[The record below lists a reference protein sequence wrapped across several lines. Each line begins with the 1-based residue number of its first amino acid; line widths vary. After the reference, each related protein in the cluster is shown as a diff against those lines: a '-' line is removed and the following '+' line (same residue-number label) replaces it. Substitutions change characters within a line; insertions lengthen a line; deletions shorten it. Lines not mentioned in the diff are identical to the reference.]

1 MIKKF
6 STKVV
11 KINKSSIFVSFF
23 SEFFMDLKVT
33 CIQSDVIARDPEA
46 NRRHLGDIM
55 KSIENTDI
63 IVLPETFTTGF
74 PADPNLFAEELGG
87 PTMEWMQKIATEKNC
102 AVCGTILTMAGNHK
116 CCQNS
121 PKEGFY
127 NSFIWMEP
135 DWKFY
140 IYNKRH
146 LFTMG
151 GEIGLNNGEERITIE
166 YKGWRIRP
174 FVCYDMR
181 FPVWNRN
188 SFKDGMFE
196 YDMAIYCAEWPE
208 KKSEVWNT
216 LLRARAIENQSFVV
230 GVNRVGIDDSDIK
243 YKGES
248 MILNMKGRV
257 VAQAGEGENVFSAE
271 LNKEDLISFREYFR
285 VAKDWD

>member
-1 MIKKF
+1 M
-6 STKVV
+6 
-11 KINKSSIFVSFF
+11 N
-23 SEFFMDLKVT
+23 LRVT

-46 NRRHLGDIM
+46 NRHHLDEM
-55 KSIENTDI
+55 LKNVDNTDV
-63 IVLPETFTTGF
+63 IVFPETFTTGF

-87 PTMEWMQKIATEKNC
+87 VTMQWMREKAEEKNC
-102 AVCGTILTMAGNHK
+102 AVCGTIVLKN
-116 CCQNS
+116 N
-121 PKEGFY
+121 GFY
-127 NSFIWMEP
+127 NSFIWMQP
-135 DWKFY
+135 DGKY
-140 IYNKRH
+140 YLYNKKH

-151 GEIGLNNGEERITIE
+151 GELGLNPGEERITIE

-188 SFKDGMFE
+188 SFKDGKFE
-196 YDMAIYCAEWPE
+196 YDLAIYTAEWPE

-216 LLRARAIENQSFVV
+216 LLRARAIENQAYIV

-257 VAQAGEGENVFSAE
+257 VAQASEGENVFSAE
-271 LNKEDLISFREYFR
+271 LNKEDLTAFREYFR
-285 VAKDWD
+285 VALDWD